1 LHPLTRSA
9 KEKEGQEMNDT
20 KEKTCADRIA
30 EQLASEERNLSDIYA
45 VLDGEIKPT
54 EDQSETQ
61 TIDEAYSDLYNYAL
75 GINTIK
81 ETTIT
86 LSWGGPA
93 SYLEVLHDG
102 AEITR
107 LTYRFSDW
115 FDTATEEITD
125 KESNLYR
132 YAQEMINIQEGAF

>member
-1 LHPLTRSA
+1 
-9 KEKEGQEMNDT
+9 MNET
-20 KEKTCADRIA
+20 KEATCAERIA
-30 EQLASEERNLSDIYA
+30 DQLASEERNLSDIYA

-54 EDQSETQ
+54 EDESETQ

-93 SYLEVLHDG
+93 SYLEILHDG
-102 AEITR
+102 ADITR

-125 KESNLYR
+125 KDSSLYR
-132 YAQEMINIQEGAF
+132 YAQEMINIQEGAI

>member
-1 LHPLTRSA
+1 
-9 KEKEGQEMNDT
+9 MNAT
-20 KEKTCADRIA
+20 KEATCAERIA
-30 EQLASEERNLSDIYA
+30 DQLASEERNLSDIYA

-54 EDQSETQ
+54 EDESETQ

-86 LSWGGPA
+86 FSWGGPA
-93 SYLEVLHDG
+93 SYLEILHDG

-125 KESNLYR
+125 KDSSLYR

>member
-1 LHPLTRSA
+1 
-9 KEKEGQEMNDT
+9 MNTT
-20 KEKTCADRIA
+20 KEAQRCADRIA
-30 EQLASEERNLSDIYA
+30 DQLASEERNLSDIYA
-45 VLDGEIKPT
+45 VLDGKIKPT

-75 GINTIK
+75 GMNTIK

-93 SYLEVLHDG
+93 SYLEILHDG
-102 AEITR
+102 AEITQVV
-107 LTYRFSDW
+107 YRFSDW
-115 FDTATEEITD
+115 FDSATKEITD
-125 KESNLYR
+125 EDSSLYR

>member
-1 LHPLTRSA
+1 
-9 KEKEGQEMNDT
+9 MNDT
-20 KEKTCADRIA
+20 KEATCADRIA
-30 EQLASEERNLSDIYA
+30 DQLASEERNLSDIYA
-45 VLDGEIKPT
+45 VLDGKIKPT
-54 EDQSETQ
+54 KDQSETQ

-93 SYLEVLHDG
+93 SYLEILHDG
-102 AEITR
+102 AEITK

-115 FDTATEEITD
+115 FDTATEIITD
-125 KESNLYR
+125 EDSSLYR
-132 YAQEMINIQEGAF
+132 YAQEMINLQEGAF

>member
-1 LHPLTRSA
+1 
-9 KEKEGQEMNDT
+9 MNDT

-115 FDTATEEITD
+115 FYTATEEITD

>member
-1 LHPLTRSA
+1 
-9 KEKEGQEMNDT
+9 MNAT
-20 KEKTCADRIA
+20 KEATCAERIA
-30 EQLASEERNLSDIYA
+30 DQLASEERNLSDIYA

-54 EDQSETQ
+54 EDESETQ

>member
-1 LHPLTRSA
+1 
-9 KEKEGQEMNDT
+9 MNDT

-54 EDQSETQ
+54 EDESETQ

-125 KESNLYR
+125 KDSSLYR

>member
-1 LHPLTRSA
+1 
-9 KEKEGQEMNDT
+9 MNDT
-20 KEKTCADRIA
+20 KELSCAERIA
-30 EQLASEERNLSDIYA
+30 DQLASEERNIGDIYK
-45 VLDGEIKPT
+45 VLDGEV
-54 EDQSETQ
+54 ELSGEVSETQ

-93 SYLEVLHDG
+93 SYLEILHDG
-102 AEITR
+102 TEITE

-115 FDTATEEITD
+115 FDTATEKITD

-132 YAQEMINIQEGAF
+132 YAQEMINIQEGAI

>member
-1 LHPLTRSA
+1 MEA
-9 KEKEGQEMNDT
+9 T
-20 KEKTCADRIA
+20 KEQSCADRIA
-30 EQLASEERNLSDIYA
+30 DQLASEERNLGDIYRVIDDPA
-45 VLDGEIKPT
+45 GQL
-54 EDQSETQ
+54 ED
-61 TIDEAYSDLYNYAL
+61 AYEELYNYAL

-93 SYLEVLHDG
+93 SYLEILHDG

-115 FDTATEEITD
+115 FDTATQEITD
-125 KESNLYR
+125 EESPLYR
-132 YAQEMINIQEGAF
+132 YAQEMINIQEGAI

>member
-1 LHPLTRSA
+1 
-9 KEKEGQEMNDT
+9 MNDT

-93 SYLEVLHDG
+93 SYLEILHDG
-102 AEITR
+102 AEITQ

>member
-1 LHPLTRSA
+1 
-9 KEKEGQEMNDT
+9 MNDT

-54 EDQSETQ
+54 KDQSETQ